1 MKLQQLVLKIHSRCD
16 LACDHCYVYEHAD
29 QSWKSRPTLISEETL
44 GKVARRFADYAREE
58 KLSSVSVILH
68 GGEPLLVGPARMRN
82 ICAELDRV
90 ITPVTALDLR
100 IHTNGVRLNTRY
112 LDVFKEFDVKVSI
125 SLDGDR
131 AANDRHRRDRRGRS
145 SHERVLRAIELLRTP
160 EYRHLYSGL
169 LCTVDVANDP
179 VAVHDALATLH
190 PPRVDYLLPHS
201 TWDSPP
207 PRPDGSP
214 TAYADWLLK
223 IFDRWDEQGR
233 SVGVRTFESVLSTLR
248 GGPPLTEAMGLAPSD
263 LAVVETDGSF
273 EQADSLKTAYDGAP
287 STGYDVD
294 GHTFAE
300 FARHP
305 GVRARQLGLAGV
317 SATCRRCPVIE
328 SCGGGLYA
336 HRYSTGHGFANPS
349 VFCADLKA
357 FVDGVAERI
366 TDHTLSPAV
375 RDRHELG
382 YAQGELVRTLV
393 PVVTARHTGE
403 PGWDA
408 VWRAFL
414 ALDGD
419 PATAPYVDEI
429 LAHPYLHTALNHCLH
444 GRLTEPAP
452 LARAITAAA
461 LRAGADLTLS
471 WDQPDRDLHLPT
483 LGTLRLPGAGP
494 VDVSVTAGELR
505 VRTRAGTVSFPGD
518 EHTSWRPLR
527 TAAVAGGGLL
537 LLDDADPLRDC
548 YPVPVAAPLGP
559 SDLAMFTKRL
569 RGAYE
574 LLAEQDPG
582 ERSGGNAP
590 TLTTVTP
597 LAAGTG
603 VRLGAHGLGAIGLAV
618 DFEPEDLVRE
628 LPRAGRL
635 ARLRA
640 LRETADLNVPGNRA
654 GRLLDEAS
662 GELGN
667 AAYWA
672 DEHGERDAA
681 LERAGRALDLLAA
694 RPAGELTATGAVLAA
709 ELRADLK
716 QARTKTQ
723 TRTQAHVTRAGQ
735 ASDHD

>member
-29 QSWKSRPTLISEETL
+29 QSWKSRPTFITEETL

-58 KLSSVSVILH
+58 KLPSVSVILH
-68 GGEPLLVGPARMRN
+68 GGEPLLVGPVRMRD
-82 ICAELDRV
+82 ICAELVRT
-90 ITPVTALDLR
+90 ITPATALDLR

-145 SHERVLRAIELLRTP
+145 SHDRVLRAIDLLRTP

-179 VAVHDALATLH
+179 VAVHDALAALC

-214 TAYADWLLK
+214 TAYADWLLR
-223 IFDRWDEQGR
+223 IFDRWDAQGR
-233 SVGVRTFESVLSTLR
+233 TVGVRTFESVLSTLR
-248 GGPPLTEAMGLAPSD
+248 GGPPLTEAMGLAPTD

-294 GHTFAE
+294 RHTFAE
-300 FARHP
+300 FAGHP

-317 SATCRRCPVIE
+317 GATCRRCPVIE

-357 FVDGVAERI
+357 LVDGVAERI
-366 TDHTLSPAV
+366 TDHSLNPAV
-375 RDRHELG
+375 QDRHELA

-393 PVVTARHTGE
+393 PVVAARHTGE

-414 ALDGD
+414 ALDGA

-429 LAHPYLHTALNHCLH
+429 LAHPYLHTALNNCLH
-444 GRLTEPAP
+444 GRLTEPGP

-461 LRAGADLTLS
+461 VRAGADLTLS
-471 WDQPDRDLHLPT
+471 WDEPTADLHLPT
-483 LGTLRLPGAGP
+483 LGTLGLPGPGP

-505 VRTRAGTVSFPGD
+505 VRTRAGTVHSPGD
-518 EHTSWRPLR
+518 GRSPWRPLH
-527 TAAVAGGGLL
+527 TAPVADGTLL

-548 YPVPVAAPLGP
+548 YPVPVAEPLG
-559 SDLAMFTKRL
+559 SSELAMFTKRL

-574 LLAEQDPG
+574 LLEERRPLEAEG
-582 ERSGGNAP
+582 VHGAAP
-590 TLTTVTP
+590 TTVTP

-628 LPRAGRL
+628 LPRSARL

-667 AAYWA
+667 ADYWA
-672 DEHGERDAA
+672 GGTAERAAA
-681 LERAGRALDLLAA
+681 LDRAARALDLLAA
-694 RPAGELTATGAVLAA
+694 RPAHELTATGAVLAD
-709 ELRADLK
+709 ELRAELK
-716 QARTKTQ
+716 QAAST
-723 TRTQAHVTRAGQ
+723 VPSGRAGG
-735 ASDHD
+735 HD

>member
-1 MKLQQLVLKIHSRCD
+1 MQIQQLVLKIHSRCD
-16 LACDHCYVYEHAD
+16 LACDHCYMYEHAD
-29 QSWKSRPTLISEETL
+29 QSWKGRPPFLSEETL
-44 GKVARRFADYAREE
+44 GKVSRRFAEYAREQ
-58 KLSSVSVILH
+58 KLPSVSVILH
-68 GGEPLLVGPARMRN
+68 GGEPLLVGPVRMRN
-82 ICAELDRV
+82 ICAELTRT
-90 ITPVTALDLR
+90 IAPVTDLDLR
-100 IHTNGVRLNTRY
+100 IQTNGVRLNKRY
-112 LDVFKEFDVKVSI
+112 LEVFREFDVKISI

-145 SHERVLRAIELLRTP
+145 SHDRVLRAIELLRTP
-160 EYRHLYSGL
+160 AYRHLYSGL

-179 VAVHDALATLH
+179 VAVHDALAALH

-214 TAYADWLLK
+214 TAYADWLLR
-223 IFDRWDEQGR
+223 IFDRWDAGGR
-233 SVGVRTFESVLSTLR
+233 TVGVRTFESVLSTLR
-248 GGPPLTEAMGLAPSD
+248 GGPPLTESMGLAPSD
-263 LAVVETDGSF
+263 LAVVETDGTF

-294 GHTFAE
+294 RHTFAE

-317 SATCRRCPVIE
+317 GATCRRCPVIE

-336 HRYSTGHGFANPS
+336 HRYSSGHGFANPS
-349 VFCADLKA
+349 VFCGDLKA

-366 TDHTLSPAV
+366 TDRSLSPAV

-382 YAQGELVRTLV
+382 YAQGELVRTLI
-393 PVVTARHTGE
+393 PVVTARHAGE

-414 ALDGD
+414 SLDAD
-419 PATAPYVDEI
+419 PATAPHVDAI
-429 LAHPYLHTALNHCLH
+429 LSHPYLHTALNNCLH

-452 LARAITAAA
+452 LARAVTAAA
-461 LRAGADLTLS
+461 VRAGADLALS
-471 WDQPDRDLHLPT
+471 WDQPTADLHLPT
-483 LGTLRLPGAGP
+483 LGTLGLREPGP

-505 VRTRAGTVSFPGD
+505 VRTRTGTVHSPGD
-518 EHTSWRPLR
+518 GTTPWRPLH
-527 TAAVAGGGLL
+527 TVPVADGTRL

-548 YPVPVAAPLGP
+548 YPVPVAAPLGF
-559 SDLAMFTKRL
+559 SDLATFTERL

-574 LLAEQDPG
+574 LLAEQNLR
-582 ERSGGNAP
+582 ERHGTDGPLLS
-590 TLTTVTP
+590 TVTP

-618 DFEPEDLVRE
+618 DFGSEDLVRE

-672 DEHGERDAA
+672 GGTPERGAA
-681 LERAGRALDLLAA
+681 LDRAARALDLLAA
-694 RPAGELTATGAVLAA
+694 RPTGELTETGAVLAQ
-709 ELRADLK
+709 ELRAELERAYAD
-716 QARTKTQ
+716 A
-723 TRTQAHVTRAGQ
+723 RAGRGP
-735 ASDHD
+735 